1 MNIQELQS
9 LLSNESVP
17 FRVMHHLPDGGGGL
31 SVGTA
36 EKHGMV
42 LFYLARGNKP
52 AEVIVFALEEM
63 FDPHTLG
70 VLKRIVPAS
79 NWMFSDPE
87 LVQSLMKPLQS
98 FSKKTNC

>member
-1 MNIQELQS
+1 MDIQELQS

-42 LFYLARGNKP
+42 LFYPARGNKP

>member
-1 MNIQELQS
+1 MDIQELQS

-17 FRVMHHLPDGGGGL
+17 FRVMHILPDGGGGL
-31 SVGTA
+31 TVGTA

-42 LFYLARGNKP
+42 VFHPAKGNKP
-52 AEVIVFALEEM
+52 AEGIVFALEEM

>member
-17 FRVMHHLPDGGGGL
+17 FRVMHNLPDGGGGL

-42 LFYLARGNKP
+42 FFYPAKGNKP

>member
-1 MNIQELQS
+1 MDIQDLQS
-9 LLSNESVP
+9 LLSKEAVP
-17 FRVMHHLPDGGGGL
+17 FRVMHILPDGGGGL

-42 LFYLARGNKP
+42 LVYAAKGETP

-63 FDPHTLG
+63 FDHHTLG

-79 NWMFSDPE
+79 NWMLSDPKF
-87 LVQSLMKPLQS
+87 VQSLLRPLHS
-98 FSKKTNC
+98 LTEATDW

>member
-42 LFYLARGNKP
+42 LFSPARGNKP

>member
-1 MNIQELQS
+1 MDIQELQS

-17 FRVMHHLPDGGGGL
+17 FRVMHILPDGGGGL
-31 SVGTA
+31 TVGTA

-42 LFYLARGNKP
+42 LFYPAKGNKP

-70 VLKRIVPAS
+70 VLKRIVPAA
-79 NWMFSDPE
+79 NWVLSDPE
-87 LVQSLMKPLQS
+87 KKKKKRRQLHSLS
-98 FSKKTNC
+98 EAANG

>member
-9 LLSNESVP
+9 LLANESVP

-42 LFYLARGNKP
+42 LFYPARGNKP

>member
-1 MNIQELQS
+1 MDIQELQS

-17 FRVMHHLPDGGGGL
+17 FRVMHILPDGGGGL
-31 SVGTA
+31 TVGTA

-42 LFYLARGNKP
+42 LFYPAKGNKP

-98 FSKKTNC
+98 FSQKTNG

>member
-1 MNIQELQS
+1 MDIQELQS

-17 FRVMHHLPDGGGGL
+17 FRVMHYVPDGGGGL

-42 LFYLARGNKP
+42 LFYPAKGNKP

>member
-1 MNIQELQS
+1 MDIQELQS

-42 LFYLARGNKP
+42 LFYPARGNKP

-63 FDPHTLG
+63 FYPHTLG

>member
-1 MNIQELQS
+1 MDIQELQS

-36 EKHGMV
+36 ETHGMV
-42 LFYLARGNKP
+42 LFYPARGNKP